1 MINMAVRGDSRNV
14 VASAKAGVEWT
25 AGFADLDPAEFPM
38 LWALTPYG
46 DAIFN
51 QRQVPLLLAELDRLP
66 ADLGGA
72 WVVQARELCQVV
84 ERGLHLYLWFIGD

>member
-1 MINMAVRGDSRNV
+1 MINMAVRGDSGNF
-14 VASAKAGVEWT
+14 VARAEAGVQWT
-25 AGFADLDPAEFPM
+25 ASFADLDPAEFPM
-38 LWALTPYG
+38 LRSLDPYG
-46 DAIFN
+46 DAVFN

-66 ADLGGA
+66 ADLGDD